1 MVNLPNQIILNN
13 RKYKKHKRSVSE
25 PVLTFFVGNKITTT
39 EQQVNNQKSRQT
51 NVTGTHS
58 ITEKRL
64 HTEITIFIGLE
75 SKPTFN

>member
-39 EQQVNNQKSRQT
+39 EQVNNKKSRQT

-58 ITEKRL
+58 ITERKL
-64 HTEITIFIGLE
+64 HTEITIFIGLK
-75 SKPTFN
+75 SKPKFS